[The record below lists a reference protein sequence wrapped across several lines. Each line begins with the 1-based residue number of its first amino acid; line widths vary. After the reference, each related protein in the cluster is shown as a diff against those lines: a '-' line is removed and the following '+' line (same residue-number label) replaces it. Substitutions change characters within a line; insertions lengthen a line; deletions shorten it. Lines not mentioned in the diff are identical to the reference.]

1 MKKRNKK
8 EEWVDDG
15 RTIADMSGITRRNLL
30 IPRPFPEELKEQE
43 EERNAAISPDAAASP
58 GLSEAS
64 KAAESLEGR
73 ETAEGTKAPA
83 TLASPAA
90 PASPETDL
98 PERENSARTPVSVI
112 DESGLISDPQ
122 EINRRRPWENSSSA
136 DKKETL
142 WYVLGTLSAGLLLV
156 LLFIAAGGI
165 IILLMLALWS

>member
-1 MKKRNKK
+1 MKRKNKK

-30 IPRPFPEELKEQE
+30 IPRPFPEELKEREEE
-43 EERNAAISPDAAASP
+43 EER
-58 GLSEAS
+58 G
-64 KAAESLEGR
+64 AE
-73 ETAEGTKAPA
+73 
-83 TLASPAA
+83 ASPAKPA
-90 PASPETDL
+90 EPSEGTEASAAGAEASPASPEGIPTDQEEDL
-98 PERENSARTPVSVI
+98 PEKKTGSRTPVSVI
-112 DESGLISDPQ
+112 DEDGLISDPE

-136 DKKETL
+136 DKKGTL

>member
-1 MKKRNKK
+1 MKRKNKK

-30 IPRPFPEELKEQE
+30 IPRPFPEELKEREEE
-43 EERNAAISPDAAASP
+43 EER
-58 GLSEAS
+58 G
-64 KAAESLEGR
+64 AE
-73 ETAEGTKAPA
+73 T
-83 TLASPAA
+83 SPANPA
-90 PASPETDL
+90 EPSEGPEVSAADSEVSPASSEGIPTDQNEDL
-98 PERENSARTPVSVI
+98 PEKKTDSHTPVSVI
-112 DESGLISDPQ
+112 DQDGLISDPE